1 MNTLR
6 EVWDAM
12 MRNKM
17 RVTATGIAVA
27 SGIFLLIVLLGAGN
41 GIIHTMEQNSQ
52 GLNLDAINIWPG
64 MTSKPWNGL
73 KEGRSIQLKDDDR
86 KALEKQYDDVVLSS
100 SAQLEKTETANVG
113 HKHTTVSLM
122 GVFPSYTEFENIQ
135 ILRGRFLNDIDLRE
149 RRRVVVIDEKAETAL
164 FGKNANAV
172 GRDIR
177 VGQSMYRVVGVQ
189 KNDFAFSNN
198 NFYAPFTTVQ
208 GIYGGKQEI
217 GNITLKARP
226 GSTEQQLEELT
237 EGIRYTLGTRHEF
250 DPTDRRAVWIWN
262 SAEDNAS
269 MNQAKGILNTSFWIL
284 GLLTLLSGIVG
295 VSNIMLISVK
305 ERTHEFGIRR
315 AIGARPWNII
325 RMVMLESVLITTAFG
340 YIGMFFGIVF
350 CEWMDQ
356 SVGSTVV
363 DIGVF
368 QQRVFIDPT
377 VDLGTCLQATLV
389 MIISGALAG
398 FFPARRAA
406 QVKPIEALRG

>member
-1 MNTLR
+1 
-6 EVWDAM
+6 M

-41 GIIHTMEQNSQ
+41 GIIHTLEQNSE

-64 MTSKPWNGL
+64 VTSKAWNGL

-86 KALEKQYDDVVLSS
+86 KALLKQHSDAVISG

-113 HKHTTVSLM
+113 NKHVSVSLM

-135 ILRGRFLNDIDLRE
+135 ILRGRFLNPIDLQE
-149 RRRVVVIDEKAETAL
+149 RRRVVVIDEKAEASL
-164 FGKNANAV
+164 FGKNADAV
-172 GRDIR
+172 GRDVR
-177 VGQSMYRVVGVQ
+177 VGKSMFRIVGVQ

-198 NFYAPFTTVQ
+198 NFHAPFTTVQ
-208 GIYGGKQEI
+208 TIYGGSQDI

-226 GSTEQQLEELT
+226 KSTQQQMEELT
-237 EGIRYTLGTRHEF
+237 EGIRHTLGVRHEF
-250 DPTDRRAVWIWN
+250 DPEDHRAVWMWN
-262 SAEDNAS
+262 SAEDTAS

-340 YIGMFFGIVF
+340 YVGMFFGIVF

-363 DIGVF
+363 DMGIF
-368 QQRVFIDPT
+368 QQKVFVDPT

>member
-41 GIIHTMEQNSQ
+41 GIIHTLEQNSE

-73 KEGRSIQLKDDDR
+73 KEGRSIQLKDEDR
-86 KALEKQYDDVVLSS
+86 KALLKQHSDAVLSGL
-100 SAQLEKTETANVG
+100 AQLEKTETANVG
-113 HKHTTVSLM
+113 HKHFTVSLM
-122 GVFPSYTEFENIQ
+122 GVFPTYTEFENIQ
-135 ILRGRFLNDIDLRE
+135 ILRGRFLNQIDLKE
-149 RRRVVVIDEKAETAL
+149 RRRVVVMDEKAEASL
-164 FGKNANAV
+164 FGKNTNAV
-172 GRDIR
+172 GRDVR
-177 VGQSMYRVVGVQ
+177 VGQCMFRIVGVQ

-198 NFYAPFTTVQ
+198 TFYAPFTTVQ
-208 GIYGGKQEI
+208 SIYGGSQNI

-226 GSTEQQLEELT
+226 NSTEQQMEELT
-237 EGIRYTLGTRHEF
+237 EGIRHTLGARHEF
-250 DPTDRRAVWIWN
+250 DPTDHRAVWIWN

-340 YIGMFFGIVF
+340 YVGMFFGIVF

-356 SVGSTVV
+356 TVGSTVV
-363 DIGVF
+363 DMGIF
-368 QQRVFIDPT
+368 QQKVFVDPT
-377 VDLGTCLQATLV
+377 VDLGICLQATLV